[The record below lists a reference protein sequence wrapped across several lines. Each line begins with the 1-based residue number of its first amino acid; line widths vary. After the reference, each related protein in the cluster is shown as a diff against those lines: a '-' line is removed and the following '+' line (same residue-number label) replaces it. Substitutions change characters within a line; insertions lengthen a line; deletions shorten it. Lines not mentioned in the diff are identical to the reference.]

1 MHSKKNSAEKSGH
14 GRTKKM
20 NKAEEILK
28 QIVEDWRSYLIGVGA
43 SYPPDQEEYT
53 LMFERMTANIV
64 DAEDE

>member
-1 MHSKKNSAEKSGH
+1 
-14 GRTKKM
+14 M

-53 LMFERMTANIV
+53 LMFERMNANIA
-64 DAEDE
+64 DAENE

>member
-1 MHSKKNSAEKSGH
+1 
-14 GRTKKM
+14 M

-64 DAEDE
+64 DAENE